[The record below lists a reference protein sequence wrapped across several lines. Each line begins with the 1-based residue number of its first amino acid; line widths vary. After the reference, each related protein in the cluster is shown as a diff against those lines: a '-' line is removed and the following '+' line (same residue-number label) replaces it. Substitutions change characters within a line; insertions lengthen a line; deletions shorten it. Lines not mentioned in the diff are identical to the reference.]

1 MVKQQR
7 IKGFTLL
14 ETLIV
19 LMIISSSYFS
29 FSSSKAMPD
38 YQEYELIASL
48 QYLQHQA
55 LYNTKTMNFD
65 GKNVYSNEPIW
76 FNAKGNVN
84 KSQTITLAG
93 KQKEYQLVIY
103 LGGGRIEVKQ

>member
-1 MVKQQR
+1 MAKQPL

-19 LMIISSSYFS
+19 LMIISSSYVS
-29 FSSSKAMPD
+29 FSSGKAIPD
-38 YQEYELIASL
+38 YQPYELIASM

-55 LYNTKTMNFD
+55 LYNTKTMTFEN
-65 GKNVYSNEPIW
+65 KNVYSAEPIW
-76 FNAKGNVN
+76 FNGRGNVN
-84 KSQTITLAG
+84 RSQTITFAT
-93 KQKEYQLVIY
+93 QQREYQLVIY